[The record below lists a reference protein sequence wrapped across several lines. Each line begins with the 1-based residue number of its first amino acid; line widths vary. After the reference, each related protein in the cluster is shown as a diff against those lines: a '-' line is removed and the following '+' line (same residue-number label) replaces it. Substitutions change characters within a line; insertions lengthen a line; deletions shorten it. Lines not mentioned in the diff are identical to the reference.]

1 MTNKNYYS
9 ANLLDVMKKVSEYWK
24 IIFLC
29 GIISG
34 AIGFVVFNYFIS
46 PIYEANAIVIVNT
59 RLDNS
64 IAVTND
70 EIASAENLVDTY
82 AVIIQSRTVLDAV
95 IEKLNLSDTYK
106 ALDSSVTVSG
116 IGGTQIIKIGVRRKS
131 AEEATRILQEIL
143 NVAPDFIIKSV
154 GAGTVSVIDQAQAD
168 LEPAWPNI
176 PFYSLL
182 AFFVGVIITTGV
194 LVFRMSC
201 EVTYSSEEALEKDTD
216 LLILGVI
223 PDRQSCA
230 VKMRGRKNDR
240 T

>member
-95 IEKLNLSDTYK
+95 IEKLNLS
-106 ALDSSVTVSG
+106 S
-116 IGGTQIIKIGVRRKS
+116 KIVL
-131 AEEATRILQEIL
+131 EAIEFLYT
-143 NVAPDFIIKSV
+143 KKM
-154 GAGTVSVIDQAQAD
+154 
-168 LEPAWPNI
+168 
-176 PFYSLL
+176 
-182 AFFVGVIITTGV
+182 
-194 LVFRMSC
+194 VFW
-201 EVTYSSEEALEKDTD
+201 
-216 LLILGVI
+216 
-223 PDRQSCA
+223 DRQKELVLS
-230 VKMRGRKNDR
+230 VVDI
-240 T
+240 